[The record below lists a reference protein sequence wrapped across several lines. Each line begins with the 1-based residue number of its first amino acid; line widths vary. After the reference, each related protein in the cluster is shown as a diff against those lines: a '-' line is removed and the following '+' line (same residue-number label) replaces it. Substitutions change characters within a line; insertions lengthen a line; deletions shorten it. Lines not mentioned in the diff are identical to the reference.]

1 MICKLINASRFQ
13 FICLLCCVILVVRP
27 KFSIRP
33 NQTKARTHWI
43 RMRSSLPRD
52 TVSTEL
58 HQCREITRAS
68 RDQPLINNSLHH
80 THSDIATLTA
90 PASLGTA
97 EQWHPDKPNK
107 NKAERKLWTRQS
119 TLNRNIEPRCC
130 RTYDVHIVMLNK
142 FINLQLPHACI
153 NSTTSSERMWKI

>member
-1 MICKLINASRFQ
+1 MSNSKTTCNLKRPFGNDKVINASRFQ

-27 KFSIRP
+27 KFSITP

-119 TLNRNIEPRCC
+119 TLNNKYWTKMLQDVRCSHS
-130 RTYDVHIVMLNK
+130 DAK
-142 FINLQLPHACI
+142 
-153 NSTTSSERMWKI
+153 

>member
-1 MICKLINASRFQ
+1 MSNSKTTCNLKRPFGNDKFINASRFQ
-13 FICLLCCVILVVRP
+13 FICLLCCKILVVRP

-119 TLNRNIEPRCC
+119 TLNNKYWTKMLQDVRCSHS
-130 RTYDVHIVMLNK
+130 DAK
-142 FINLQLPHACI
+142 
-153 NSTTSSERMWKI
+153 

>member
-1 MICKLINASRFQ
+1 MSNSKTTCNLKRPFGNDKFINASRFQ
-13 FICLLCCVILVVRP
+13 FICLLCCKILVVRP

-33 NQTKARTHWI
+33 NQAKARTHWI

-119 TLNRNIEPRCC
+119 TLNNKYWTKMLQDVRCSHS
-130 RTYDVHIVMLNK
+130 DAK
-142 FINLQLPHACI
+142 
-153 NSTTSSERMWKI
+153 